1 MLSLSIMIQRSAIA
15 VLLATLAVPAFGQIN
30 RDARFEI
37 LRTVLAEQASARIV
51 LPFGNDG
58 IELSDTGQ
66 VNQEKLQKSMKE
78 DGASIQIE
86 QVVTVTE
93 ITFDDDKIDVE
104 LDNGGKNKKSFW
116 DRIEVGVGAGDRTVS
131 PDRDDPSKA
140 KGSKIVLRFAKK
152 VPPDLT
158 PDQLKQFLNP
168 VLDFDKRNFLKTG
181 LESLPPEYQEAVKAK
196 EARIGMDRATVLMAM
211 GRPDKR
217 IREKVDGVD
226 REDWIYNQRGLRV
239 QFVTFEQD
247 VVVRIRQF

>member
-1 MLSLSIMIQRSAIA
+1 MLNLSIMIHRSAIA

-58 IELSDTGQ
+58 LELSDAGQ
-66 VNQEKLQKSMKE
+66 VNQEKLQKSMKN
-78 DGASIQIE
+78 DGASIQVE

-93 ITFDDDKIDVE
+93 ITFDDNRIEVE

-131 PDRDDPSKA
+131 PTRDDPSKA

-152 VPPDLT
+152 VPPDIT

-181 LESLPPEYQEAVKAK
+181 IESLPPEYQEAVKAR
-196 EARIGMDRATVLMAM
+196 EARIGMDRATVLLAM

-217 IREKVDGVD
+217 IREKVDGAY

-239 QFVTFEQD
+239 LFVTFEQD